1 MSVKRPCCTFNHFRI
16 YMILKAT
23 KIPTPPRAKY
33 IHLQKHS
40 CNCYKQ
46 RRAFVVL
53 FAQLFV
59 CVCDKSKWNHKNW
72 DETTSKFCGC
82 EINSSEEWT
91 LKNKYKKKIYT
102 FCCCCW
108 FSHSGVIVFIVA
120 VVDCKQMLNC
130 RMQMTLTCVLFFSFC
145 FLCFF
150 FFFVLNVWAADFEVF
165 LRFLG

>member
-1 MSVKRPCCTFNHFRI
+1 
-16 YMILKAT
+16 MIFKAT
-23 KIPTPPRAKY
+23 KIPTPPPAKY
-33 IHLQKHS
+33 IHLQKHL

-91 LKNKYKKKIYT
+91 L
-102 FCCCCW
+102 
-108 FSHSGVIVFIVA
+108 
-120 VVDCKQMLNC
+120 
-130 RMQMTLTCVLFFSFC
+130 
-145 FLCFF
+145 
-150 FFFVLNVWAADFEVF
+150 
-165 LRFLG
+165 